1 MPQIPDRLH
10 IDKEDRKLYDE
21 LDKENMLKFKDNGGR
36 RTRKEQF
43 IFSMVI
49 GYKNTIKRPLDTKD
63 GFFNTRDM
71 RLEDEALINAIAIN
85 DNNSVDVLANREEVF
100 QIAEEYAHAGIRLLH
115 DKIKSTQLGGSFDK
129 QFEKELI
136 DIYKELD
143 LGENGEKDTSG

>member
-21 LDKENMLKFKDNGGR
+21 LDKENMLKFKDKGGR

-49 GYKNTIKRPLDTKD
+49 GYKNKIKRPLDTKD

-71 RLEDEALINAIAIN
+71 RLEDEAIIDAIAIN
-85 DNNSVDVLANREEVF
+85 DNKSVDVLANREEVF
-100 QIAEEYAHAGIRLLH
+100 QIAEEYAHAGIRLLY
-115 DKIKSTQLGGSFDK
+115 DRIKSTQLGGSFDK

-136 DIYKELD
+136 DIYKELY
-143 LGENGEKDTSG
+143 LGENSEKNTSN

>member
-1 MPQIPDRLH
+1 MITKNKKNFKKR
-10 IDKEDRKLYDE
+10 DE
-21 LDKENMLKFKDNGGR
+21 KIISLFEIFILIVSIAAFAYFVGAEFGVVSAKGPGGCKKDTGG
-36 RTRKEQF
+36 TF
-43 IFSMVI
+43 
-49 GYKNTIKRPLDTKD
+49 TD
-63 GFFNTRDM
+63 
-71 RLEDEALINAIAIN
+71 AIAIN

>member
-21 LDKENMLKFKDNGGR
+21 LDKENMLKFKDKGGR

-43 IFSMVI
+43 FFAMVI
-49 GYKNTIKRPLDTKD
+49 GFKNKIKMGLETKE

-71 RLEDEALINAIAIN
+71 RIDDEALIDAIAIN

-100 QIAEEYAHAGIRLLH
+100 QIAEEYAHAGIKLLH
-115 DKIKSTQLGGSFDK
+115 NKINSTQLGSFDK
-129 QFEKELI
+129 QFEKEIL
-136 DIYKELD
+136 DIYKDLD
-143 LGENGEKDTSG
+143 LGENGETNTLS